1 MVKLPPQAKRLDMYR
16 LILYRK
22 VSRLYMYYLFTKSYK
37 PSPLLFP
44 RVERADCPG
53 PVIKKKKKKEKELHS
68 KSGLWS
74 TLLLNGQRSP
84 NCPLIY
90 KKAITRL

>member
-1 MVKLPPQAKRLDMYR
+1 MVKHPPQAQAFGYR

-22 VSRLYMYYLFTKSYK
+22 VSSRLYMYTIFFTQKVTNR
-37 PSPLLFP
+37 PPLLFP

-53 PVIKKKKKKEKELHS
+53 PVIKKKKRKKELHS

-74 TLLLNGQRSP
+74 TLLLNGQRS
-84 NCPLIY
+84 
-90 KKAITRL
+90 